1 MINGVEPVE
10 KNGAG
15 EPGEAVETNYL
26 SQQPQSEW
34 TEPSWQ
40 DDEVVAQQAEVSTN
54 TGSWNFKVE
63 IEQPEEDKR

>member
-1 MINGVEPVE
+1 
-10 KNGAG
+10 
-15 EPGEAVETNYL
+15 L

-63 IEQPEEDKR
+63 IEKPEEDKR